1 MVPDKSVTMC
11 QVCSTLFTF
20 TFRRHHCRGCGKVV
34 CGSCSQWKAF
44 LRYLKKSERICEKC
58 YNTSKSES
66 GEEVTA
72 AASSPKTS
80 RRKEGSGGILDLK
93 GYEEDTIKGG
103 YVLSQDGR
111 KWNRLWYQLK
121 QDFCLYKF
129 RAHEDIK
136 AISALPLPGYIVKS
150 DPETCTITLTHPSS
164 NKKLSDTFKPENPDD
179 FDYWVLALESVVQ
192 LEMPS
197 LPPDSKISPPPFD
210 ERLRSQSL
218 RNLDTV
224 NLPEGSPL
232 ENSI

>member
-1 MVPDKSVTMC
+1 MLLHTEPAGTDEYKFKNEMPIFMMKVEEPVVSLVPHSFNVESTTRSLILVASSEPEKKEWMMALRKGIGEERKKRASLRRELSIKIDSGVFGAQAPIMVPDKSVTMC

-111 KWNRLWYQLK
+111 SGT
-121 QDFCLYKF
+121 
-129 RAHEDIK
+129 A
-136 AISALPLPGYIVKS
+136 SGTS
-150 DPETCTITLTHPSS
+150 
-164 NKKLSDTFKPENPDD
+164 
-179 FDYWVLALESVVQ
+179 
-192 LEMPS
+192 
-197 LPPDSKISPPPFD
+197 
-210 ERLRSQSL
+210 
-218 RNLDTV
+218 
-224 NLPEGSPL
+224 
-232 ENSI
+232 

>member
-1 MVPDKSVTMC
+1 MFMQKVKICTTRNVQFPPGFEKRNRRGEEEESFSSQRTQCREQESHTHTHISLIPHLFSRQQIKIDSGVFGAQAPIMVPDKSVTMC

-111 KWNRLWYQLK
+111 SGT
-121 QDFCLYKF
+121 
-129 RAHEDIK
+129 A
-136 AISALPLPGYIVKS
+136 SGTS
-150 DPETCTITLTHPSS
+150 
-164 NKKLSDTFKPENPDD
+164 
-179 FDYWVLALESVVQ
+179 
-192 LEMPS
+192 
-197 LPPDSKISPPPFD
+197 
-210 ERLRSQSL
+210 
-218 RNLDTV
+218 
-224 NLPEGSPL
+224 
-232 ENSI
+232 